1 MFSHLNEQITLMPC
15 LPQPDGAGGI
25 TIEWKKPTKSW
36 ACLTRCNIHFKTPAI
51 PLWPPLPN
59 GMVLGCYRIIMR
71 QEEFQETIGKI
82 LWRHKTLYPIDMPAE
97 YKNPGYIS
105 FKVIE
110 ISSDIHRTETIKN
123 DDLAQNDNPNQ
134 TIEAESQVDSEES
147 NSEDSPSNSEEID
160 RQYSQSNSE
169 ENNSEDSQNNSGGF

>member
-123 DDLAQNDNPNQ
+123 DDLAQDDNPNQ
-134 TIEAESQVDSEES
+134 IIEAENQVDGEES
-147 NSEDSPSNSEEID
+147 NNEASNSEEID
-160 RQYSQSNSE
+160 NEASNSE
-169 ENNSEDSQNNSGGF
+169 EIDNEASNSGDF

>member
-1 MFSHLNEQITLMPC
+1 MFSQLNEQITLMPC

-25 TIEWKKPTKSW
+25 AIQWKKPTKSW

-82 LWRHKTLYPIDMPAE
+82 LWKHKTLYPIDMPSE
-97 YKNPGYIS
+97 YKNPSYIS

-123 DDLAQNDNPNQ
+123 DDLAQDDNPNQ
-134 TIEAESQVDSEES
+134 IIEAESQVDGEES
-147 NSEDSPSNSEEID
+147 NNEASNSEEID
-160 RQYSQSNSE
+160 NEASNSE
-169 ENNSEDSQNNSGGF
+169 EIDNEASNSGDF